1 MPTDPGVDPAADDAG
16 ATDAAEADDAV
27 RDRLIEGATPTDSDE
42 STSDAIRDAPAGVT
56 HPARKGGRVTDTPA
70 VAARLTLTDETLV
83 VREAD
88 GDLAD
93 FGIRFA
99 DIIYLRDGQQEI
111 NGEPVESL
119 VVRHIDPPANAVTT
133 KLSLWD
139 DAAHDRLTTVVTDY
153 YRQHR
158 EAVAEL
164 ELSTQQLEILV
175 TAYSAGR
182 EFDPATVLPKAAD
195 DIAALFEP
203 LRRADLL
210 RRGDTGVFLTGRG
223 HMVVNERVDDKTM

>member
-1 MPTDPGVDPAADDAG
+1 MSSDSDA
-16 ATDAAEADDAV
+16 DAV
-27 RDRLIEGATPTDSDE
+27 RDRLVEQPADGGE
-42 STSDAIRDAPAGVT
+42 SPLTDAPAGVR
-56 HPARKGGRVTDTPA
+56 HPARRGGRVTDVPV
-70 VAARLTLTDETLV
+70 VAARLTLTDETLL
-83 VREAD
+83 VRAAD

-93 FGIRFA
+93 FDIRLA

-119 VVRHIDPPANAVTT
+119 VLRHIDPPADAVTT
-133 KLSLWD
+133 KVSLWD
-139 DAAHDRLTTVVTDY
+139 ADAHDRLTTVVTDY

-164 ELSTQQLEILV
+164 ELSTQQLEVLV

-182 EFDPATVLPKAAD
+182 EFDPASMLPKAAD
-195 DIAALFEP
+195 DIAAIFDP

-210 RRGDTGVFLTGRG
+210 REGDTGVFLTGRG
-223 HMVVNERVDDKTM
+223 HMVVNETLDDETM